1 MKELDIITMSRVIL
15 QKPYYEC
22 LLLLFRYNIV
32 LELKTQ
38 TIYLMTIVVSVMAT
52 FAGSKVL
59 CIIVCVKIDWLFNKV
74 LFSLQSGTWMYLT
87 YKTIVRYI
95 RLHPI
100 TQNVKYTTFFHKIK
114 EGEIVKNS
122 YPLVFGYILLTHIC
136 IRSCILNVS
145 EVTCR

>member
-59 CIIVCVKIDWLFNKV
+59 CIIVYVKID
-74 LFSLQSGTWMYLT
+74 
-87 YKTIVRYI
+87 
-95 RLHPI
+95 
-100 TQNVKYTTFFHKIK
+100 
-114 EGEIVKNS
+114 
-122 YPLVFGYILLTHIC
+122 
-136 IRSCILNVS
+136 
-145 EVTCR
+145 

>member
-59 CIIVCVKIDWLFNKV
+59 CIIVYVKIDWLFNKV

-100 TQNVKYTTFFHKIK
+100 THYDKPTFFHKIK
-114 EGEIVKNS
+114 EGEIVENS